1 MKAVVLTRFGPPESL
16 QVQEIAKPVPKE
28 NEVLIRV
35 HATTVS
41 AGDNEMRGLKVPL
54 VLGLLFRIYIRFLG
68 PKPFILGQ
76 EVAGE
81 IEAVGGAV
89 TRFTPGDQVFGWTSL
104 RMGAYAE
111 YICLSEKG
119 VLALKPASLSYEE
132 AAPFGVG
139 GLEAVYF
146 LKKVDLQPGARVL
159 IYGAGGSI
167 GTFAVQLAKHWGAE
181 VTAVDR
187 AGKLDMLRALGAD
200 HVIDS
205 RREDFTKNGVQYE
218 VIFDVIGKSPFA
230 RSLRSLRPTGRY
242 LVANPRLAHRILGRW
257 AEHRSNKR
265 VLTWVSRASGEYRE
279 DLEFL
284 KELIAAGQIKTVI
297 DKAYPLEQAAEAH
310 RYVETGRK
318 KGNVIITVAQSS

>member
-1 MKAVVLTRFGPPESL
+1 MKAVVLTRFGPPEVL
-16 QVQEIAKPVPKE
+16 QVQEIAKPVPKD
-28 NEVLIRV
+28 NEILIQV

-68 PKPFILGQ
+68 PKPMILGQ

-81 IEAVGGAV
+81 IEAVGAAV
-89 TRFTPGDQVFGWTSL
+89 TRFKPGDQVFGWTSL

-119 VLALKPASLSYEE
+119 VLALKPAGLSYEE

-146 LKKVDLQPGARVL
+146 LQKADLQPGAKVL

-167 GTFAVQLAKHWGAE
+167 GTFAVQLARHWGAE

-187 AGKLDMLRALGAD
+187 AEKLGMLRALGAD

-205 RREDFTKNGVQYE
+205 RREDFTKNGVQYD
-218 VIFDVIGKSPFA
+218 VIFDVIGKTPFA
-230 RSLRSLRPTGRY
+230 RSLRSLRPNGRY
-242 LVANPRLAHRILGRW
+242 LVANPRLAQRILGRW
-257 AEHRSNKR
+257 VERRSNKR
-265 VLTWVSRASGEYRE
+265 VLAWASRAASEYRE

>member
-1 MKAVVLTRFGPPESL
+1 MKAVVLTRFGPPEVL
-16 QVQEIAKPVPKE
+16 QVQEIAKPVPKD
-28 NEVLIRV
+28 NEILIQV
-35 HATTVS
+35 HETTVS

-68 PKPFILGQ
+68 PKPLILGQ

-81 IEAVGGAV
+81 IEAVGAAV
-89 TRFTPGDQVFGWTSL
+89 TRFKPGDQVFGWTSL

-119 VLALKPASLSYEE
+119 VLALKPAGLSYEE

-146 LKKVDLQPGARVL
+146 LQKADLQPGATVL

-167 GTFAVQLAKHWGAE
+167 GTFAVQLARHWGAE

-187 AGKLDMLRALGAD
+187 AEKLGMLRALGAD

-205 RREDFTKNGVQYE
+205 RREDFTKNGGQYD
-218 VIFDVIGKSPFA
+218 VIFDVIGKTPFA
-230 RSLRSLRPTGRY
+230 RSLRSLRPNGRY
-242 LVANPRLAHRILGRW
+242 LVANPRLAQRILRRW
-257 AEHRSNKR
+257 GERRSNKR
-265 VLTWVSRASGEYRE
+265 VLAWAARAAGEYLE